1 MIRLLGILVAVIF
14 AVLSLLHFYWA
25 TGGKAGGAAIP
36 SKGGRALF
44 EPSAFST
51 AMVALALLS
60 AMLVVLGRLHLWG
73 DFLLPNWIF
82 YWGTWVISL
91 MFFLRAVGEF
101 HYVGFF
107 KSVTN
112 TDFARWDYYLFSP
125 LCLFI
130 AVVTFLVNLRTN

>member
-1 MIRLLGILVAVIF
+1 MIRPLGISVAVIF
-14 AVLSLLHFYWA
+14 AILSLLHLYWA
-25 TGGKAGGAAIP
+25 TGGKTGSVAIP
-36 SKGGRALF
+36 SNNGKALF

-51 AMVALALLS
+51 VMVALALL
-60 AMLVVLGRLHLWG
+60 AAALVVIGRLHLLG
-73 DFLLPNWIF
+73 DFLSGWIF
-82 YWGTWVISL
+82 YWGTWVISV

-107 KSVTN
+107 KTVTN

-130 AVVTFLVNLRTN
+130 AVVTFLVSFSES